1 MSYSADQSGKVGEG
15 ELSRILNQEIFLYLL
30 DLEVKR
36 ARRYQDFFCI
46 LILNL
51 NRIPSHDNGKGEEAC
66 YETLAN
72 LLIEE
77 LRDSDILGSLGEKRL
92 AALLPYA
99 DSSAGGVA
107 KSRFEG
113 SLKYCDFESEGYKVM
128 VDQICFPVDG
138 TDIRDLMKK
147 VVGNPPKSG

>member
-1 MSYSADQSGKVGEG
+1 MNYSADRSGKAEEG
-15 ELSRILNQEIFLYLL
+15 ELNRILKQETFLYLL

-36 ARRYQDFFCI
+36 ARRYQDFFCV
-46 LILNL
+46 LVLKL
-51 NRIPSHDNGKGEEAC
+51 NRLPSHDNGKGQQTC
-66 YETLAN
+66 YQTLTN
-72 LLIEE
+72 LLTGE
-77 LRDSDILGSLGEKRL
+77 LRESDILGSLGETGL

-99 DSSAGGVA
+99 DSSAGNVA

-113 SLKYCDFESEGYKVM
+113 SLKYCDFESEGYEVM

-147 VVGNPPKSG
+147 VVGTEAS